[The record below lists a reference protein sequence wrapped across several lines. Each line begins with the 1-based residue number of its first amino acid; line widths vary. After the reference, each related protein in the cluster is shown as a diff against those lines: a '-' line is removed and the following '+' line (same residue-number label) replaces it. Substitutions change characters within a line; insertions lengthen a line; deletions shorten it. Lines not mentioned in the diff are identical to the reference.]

1 MALQRR
7 LHSAVYT
14 EWCRSLG
21 ALPVPNA
28 GQWLGSTPAGCEVC
42 RGSPAENESPPW
54 IAIYL
59 NQPLTEKPSCEAGHM
74 TASDFCAARCIFSC
88 QAGANALAEFRCGV
102 NTRINRHLD
111 LVTAI
116 FTRPEMTDF
125 TFAHVR
131 RPLRCDQQ
139 VVAFG
144 ARHSI
149 GRANVDSSG
158 RHDHLP
164 YFLVSYGVGR

>member
-1 MALQRR
+1 MQLIGFLNTSGERD
-7 LHSAVYT
+7 
-14 EWCRSLG
+14 CSLD
-21 ALPVPNA
+21 
-28 GQWLGSTPAGCEVC
+28 
-42 RGSPAENESPPW
+42 
-54 IAIYL
+54 
-59 NQPLTEKPSCEAGHM
+59 NQP
-74 TASDFCAARCIFSC
+74 F
-88 QAGANALAEFRCGV
+88 NALAEFRCGV

-116 FTRPEMTDF
+116 FTTPEMTDF

-149 GRANVDSSG
+149 GRANIDPRG

-164 YFLVSYGVGR
+164 YFFGSYGVGRIKAL